1 MTRGRAGTG
10 TPTVVLPHVR
20 ISFGGTIGVPA
31 VEVWEN
37 TINYTGATDA
47 LTADIMAAGA
57 SLPDQMAQLKID
69 IVRWFS
75 SIDTAVNGAGASLIS
90 NSVALDYIKLN
101 LVGPNNR
108 YTNQPNTL
116 QFAGIQAQGPQPS
129 DGPPMPWQST
139 YGITLRVVNRR
150 TGRGSKGRVF
160 PPLAGCSPPVGS
172 PYIDARL
179 ADAMTHSFA
188 TLLGDINT
196 HLFSSNGFVHPAAD
210 PGVGNCIVVSPVPH
224 KGPNIGAAAL
234 NSVITKVEINRVA
247 DVMTSRVNRV
257 PRKTD
262 GDLAVPVL
270 TNPPAA

>member
-20 ISFGGTIGVPA
+20 ISFGGTIGVPG
-31 VEVWEN
+31 VEIWEN

-69 IVRWFS
+69 VVRWFS
-75 SIDTAVNGAGASLIS
+75 STDTSVNGAGASMIS
-90 NSVALDYIKLN
+90 NSVFLDYIKLN
-101 LVGPNNR
+101 LVGTNNR
-108 YTNQPNTL
+108 YLGQPNGI
-116 QFAGIQAQGPQPS
+116 QFTPIQAQGAQL
-129 DGPPMPWQST
+129 DGPIMPWQST
-139 YGITLRVVNRR
+139 YGITLRVANRR
-150 TGRGSKGRVF
+150 TGRGSKGRIF
-160 PPLAGCSPPVGS
+160 PPLAGASPPVGS
-172 PYIDARL
+172 PYIAAAL

-188 TLLGDINT
+188 VLLGDINT

-224 KGPNIGAAAL
+224 KGPNVGAAAL
-234 NSVITKVEINRVA
+234 NSVITSVEINRVA
-247 DVMTSRVNRV
+247 DVMTSRVNRI

-262 GDLAVPVL
+262 GALPVPVL